1 LGKLRTSDLEQMPFV
16 FKKYTDSK
24 EYNRLDYTF
33 VDLDNDINKKL
44 LNSTNSRYKSFVA
57 QLPFKRAQVSWGQ
70 IIDMDDEYNRNL
82 VLNTRPIYPE
92 KSKYFY
98 SSLGFGEVVEIDI
111 PVKYLQ
117 TLGFSKADTLVD
129 LIKQGK
135 LKGNVK
141 QDGEYFVTINTKES
155 LIKNNNLSMLYS
167 LRTKNPQIKTFK
179 EVAKALN
186 IQQKRLEFAI
196 FSGEFEIINEYIS
209 NSDREMRYINIATP
223 KNQEFIRKIRFE
235 QALERTLKNLKRLEN
250 QEAKIAKQDIRQ
262 RLSGV
267 RMALVWEFMPN
278 TKEIASLLAKRD
290 GFIAKL
296 LIKEDDPNETL
307 TNQEEMKLN
316 AYRKEIWLLAGID
329 ELNEA
334 HKKASQIMKIF
345 NEQGLSAVDSKY
357 LPIFERYGFIIA

>member
-1 LGKLRTSDLEQMPFV
+1 
-16 FKKYTDSK
+16 
-24 EYNRLDYTF
+24 
-33 VDLDNDINKKL
+33 
-44 LNSTNSRYKSFVA
+44 
-57 QLPFKRAQVSWGQ
+57 
-70 IIDMDDEYNRNL
+70 
-82 VLNTRPIYPE
+82 
-92 KSKYFY
+92 
-98 SSLGFGEVVEIDI
+98 
-111 PVKYLQ
+111 
-117 TLGFSKADTLVD
+117 
-129 LIKQGK
+129 
-135 LKGNVK
+135 
-141 QDGEYFVTINTKES
+141 
-155 LIKNNNLSMLYS
+155 MLYS
-167 LRTKNPQIKTFK
+167 LRAKNPQIKTFK

-250 QEAKIAKQDIRQ
+250 QETKIAKQDIRQ